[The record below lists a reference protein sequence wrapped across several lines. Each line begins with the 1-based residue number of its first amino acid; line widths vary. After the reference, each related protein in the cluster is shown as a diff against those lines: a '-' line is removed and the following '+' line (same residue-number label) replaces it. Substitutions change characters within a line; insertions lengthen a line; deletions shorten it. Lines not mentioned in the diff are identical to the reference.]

1 MNTGIFTLRKRGL
14 AVAAALLLAVAL
26 TAGTLFAANER
37 QQQPELPT
45 VSQQSVMD
53 ATDPIRA
60 VQPPEAPPAPERVF
74 TQPDDNYEEETDLPP
89 IVKTPPRYSNLDS
102 NLNRLVDEASS
113 AQQTRSADGGASA
126 TVEPVLV
133 TFYIEPER
141 VADVREYLETNGVFV
156 RNVGEDYIEAHVL
169 PSMLGAASEQPGI
182 LRVDTV
188 IPPRRS
194 QSQNRVI
201 SQGVG
206 LHGADAWHNVGYRGD
221 SVKVGVID
229 VGFERFRQLQQGG
242 ELASNVVARCYFAD
256 ARSPSSRLSDCEKDG
271 DHGTAVAETTLDVA
285 PNATLYVANPFSTGD
300 MQDAARWMATQGVQ
314 VINHSIGRPFDGPG
328 DGTSPFSNS
337 PLRTIDS
344 AVASGAMWVNAAG
357 NGARRTWYGTF
368 RTPNRST
375 TDVQF
380 HHWSSDDIGNSF
392 ALREGDSITAFMR
405 WDDSWGTADC
415 DLDLVLWRS
424 FPAIQQILIIDA
436 DLRFQNGS
444 QGSVPFAIV
453 SREEVASSQEG
464 IYFLTISKDN
474 PNSCPDDPAWIQ
486 LVAWVDYPELQYHS
500 PTHHIGNPEESRN
513 PGFLAVGATHYWNTN
528 AIAPYSNRGPALDG
542 RTKPDIT
549 GVACGQST
557 VYAPDTLDDGTE
569 CWFPGTSQ
577 AAPHVAG
584 LAALVRQRFADYNPV
599 QTVRYLQQNAADRG
613 PSGADNT
620 WGYGL
625 AVLPSPS
632 AEPTSGSG
640 DIAPTGNIAV
650 RNGINPGEVIISW
663 DAVPAATH
671 YRIGYV
677 NMEVDYHLVTE
688 GSCTMEPDD
697 WIQAFVYVDVK
708 APNIPVRDGHAE
720 YTIRRLSPGAR
731 HAFTVLTSNN
741 FVDSGGGGSVRS
753 EFFWPSTPRWSF
765 LAGRDSLP
773 TGIQIPERVCS
784 APVANPTATPNP
796 TPTSV
801 PTASCSADDYDR
813 DDWGDHPGVPADA
826 VATWTV
832 SSDNVNVTDLTMD
845 HHVALKD
852 AHTSGGCAWPDDMK
866 NNFSSDADNL
876 NPTTRSFNSSKGS
889 RTPDGLTGIAA
900 RIINSDQEKC
910 DYATQHDEIKET
922 YSLSTTTAAQTTV
935 DAWLGLCPAN

>member
-26 TAGTLFAANER
+26 TAGTLLAANER

-53 ATDPIRA
+53 ATDPIRD
-60 VQPPEAPPAPERVF
+60 VQPPEARPAPERVF

-285 PNATLYVANPFSTGD
+285 PNATLYVANPFSKGD

-314 VINHSIGRPFDGPG
+314 VINHSVGRPFDGPG

-337 PLRTIDS
+337 PLRTINS

-357 NGARRTWYGTF
+357 NDARRTWYGTF

-486 LVAWVDYPELQYHS
+486 LVAWVDYPELQYHW

-584 LAALVRQRFADYNPV
+584 LAALVRQRFANYNPV
-599 QTVRYLQQNAADRG
+599 QTVRYLQQNASERG
-613 PSGADNT
+613 PAGADNT

-625 AVLPSPS
+625 ATLPDPS
-632 AEPTSGSG
+632 AAPGAGSIDPT
-640 DIAPTGNIAV
+640 ANISV
-650 RNGINPGEVIISW
+650 RDGANPGEVIISW
-663 DAVPAATH
+663 DAVPQATY

-677 NMEVDYHLVTE
+677 NMETDYPLAEASTTGE
-688 GSCTMEPDD
+688 
-697 WIQAFVYVDVK
+697 WIEAFVYVDV
-708 APNIPVRDGHAE
+708 NSLNFTVNGGRVE
-720 YTIRRLSPGAR
+720 YTVRRMAPGVR
-731 HAFTVLTSNN
+731 HAFTVLTSNDVVN
-741 FVDSGGGGSVRS
+741 TAEQISGTYH
-753 EFFWPSTPRWSF
+753 WPSNPRWQF
-765 LAGRDSLP
+765 H
-773 TGIQIPERVCS
+773 T
-784 APVANPTATPNP
+784 VAN
-796 TPTSV
+796 
-801 PTASCSADDYDR
+801 R
-813 DDWGDHPGVPADA
+813 
-826 VATWTV
+826 
-832 SSDNVNVTDLTMD
+832 
-845 HHVALKD
+845 
-852 AHTSGGCAWPDDMK
+852 
-866 NNFSSDADNL
+866 
-876 NPTTRSFNSSKGS
+876 
-889 RTPDGLTGIAA
+889 
-900 RIINSDQEKC
+900 
-910 DYATQHDEIKET
+910 
-922 YSLSTTTAAQTTV
+922 
-935 DAWLGLCPAN
+935 